1 MEQLGFGQVDRQG
14 RVVPRLE
21 QGRAEPRPQAPAQ
34 SPSAYDMV
42 IQALQDPRN
51 AWIGMSPVGMAARV
65 PRMGAGAMDI
75 LRSERGSFNPFGWG
89 QDPRTVKAVDKLAAM
104 DGGYMPL
111 SGQSHPRTVT
121 NPITGEQT
129 TQLSTDPT
137 SWAKLLDRRW
147 GTYNAALK
155 GGLQEGMTPGQ
166 AAEAA
171 RQLNFRP
178 PGFDETT
185 RLHNPIQPHDP
196 RRN

>member
-14 RVVPRLE
+14 RVVPRFE

-104 DGGYMPL
+104 DGGYKPL
-111 SGQSHPRTVT
+111 SGQPHYSP
-121 NPITGEQT
+121 T
-129 TQLSTDPT
+129 TQGLSSDPV
-137 SWAKLLDRRW
+137 SWANLLDRRW

-185 RLHNPIQPHDP
+185 RLHNPIPPHDP